1 MLARALIERKRDG
14 GRITPA
20 EWRTLMSQYATD
32 EVPDYQM
39 AALAMA
45 IYFNGLDRTETGA
58 LTDAMLHSG
67 AMLDLDH
74 LKMARV
80 DKHSTGGVGD

>member
-1 MLARALIERKRDG
+1 MLTRGLIERKRNG

-20 EWRTLMSQYATD
+20 EWRTLMSQYATG

-45 IYFNGLDRTETGA
+45 MTLYLGTTFSLA
-58 LTDAMLHSG
+58 
-67 AMLDLDH
+67 
-74 LKMARV
+74 
-80 DKHSTGGVGD
+80 